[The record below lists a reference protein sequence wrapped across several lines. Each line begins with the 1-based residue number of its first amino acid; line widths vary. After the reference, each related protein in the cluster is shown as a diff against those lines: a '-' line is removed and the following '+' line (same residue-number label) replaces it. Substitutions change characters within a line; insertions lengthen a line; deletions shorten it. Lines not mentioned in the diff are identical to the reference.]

1 MGALHEG
8 HASLIRK
15 ARKENDI
22 VTVSIFVNPLQ
33 FGKNEDFKK
42 YPRPMRNDIGIC
54 RQNDVDYV
62 FHPDA
67 RQFCRADSLTEVGV
81 KKISDVYCGK
91 FRQGHFKGVATI
103 VLKLFNVI
111 QPANVYFGEKD
122 FQQLFIIKK
131 LVRDLN
137 VPVRII
143 ACPTVR
149 EKTGLAISS
158 RNAYLNEC
166 EKQLAPLIYG
176 TLQEARKKVIRGG
189 LKTAAGVRKF
199 VRTKL
204 SPLIKGVRGLSSSP
218 LKNKLRNVIESFYDG
233 LVSIGRKERFAG
245 VIALTALLWAICSFG
260 LYLGLKSVN
269 IQLNFWQSVFMLS
282 MTGVAAVIPAA
293 PGSLGTMEYFVIL
306 GLGIFGIE
314 GNHAFSFAVIHRFF
328 SWFSPVLLGMLVLIK
343 NQLSFGDLK
352 KKATQN

>member
-1 MGALHEG
+1 MKVITSVTAAQKLFLKLKNKKIGLVPTMGALHEG

-204 SPLIKGVRGLSSSP
+204 SPLIKGVRGLSSP
-218 LKNKLRNVIESFYDG
+218 IKIQYIEVINPKTLERTPHIDKRNFR
-233 LVSIGRKERFAG
+233 LL
-245 VIALTALLWAICSFG
+245 IACF
-260 LYLGLKSVN
+260 V
-269 IQLNFWQSVFMLS
+269 
-282 MTGVAAVIPAA
+282 
-293 PGSLGTMEYFVIL
+293 GST
-306 GLGIFGIE
+306 
-314 GNHAFSFAVIHRFF
+314 R
-328 SWFSPVLLGMLVLIK
+328 LID
-343 NQLSFGDLK
+343 NV
-352 KKATQN
+352 